1 MHFTPF
7 SPTQEVLQQTYTSF
21 RLKQQVLQQTHT
33 SFWLTQQVLNKLTL
47 QTTFTNSIP
56 FPLTKQI
63 LQQTRTSFHS
73 HWFNKCYSKLT
84 HHSILTDSTHFT
96 TNSHLNHSHLKGV
109 TINSHFTAFAV
120 TQQGVTNSHYSIL
133 SDATRSHKL
142 TLLHSQW
149 CNKESQTH
157 TSPFSVMQQGVT
169 NSLLHSQWLSLTDK
183 DGAELHTVYPEALTK
198 ATFPTTGRSFF
209 KHVPNQIKITAS
221 WIPHPHN
228 AEHRWKAYDTH
239 CCQETRQRPRGHG
252 DTPCKSGGR
261 MGEAGWGWGS
271 GGQIRKM
278 HIGKCSFICIW
289 RVRRIP
295 EERRNSGCGNRPR
308 WCIQITTFQFTL
320 LIDLLVKHGVSLT
333 LTLWIAGALLERTV
347 IMQLENWSSAPH
359 QLTKGLPQGSLL
371 SPVLYNVYTKGLAD
385 LNQNRPRKVL
395 TLAGDGSRYTQEA
408 AKAQWAGLA

>member
-1 MHFTPF
+1 
-7 SPTQEVLQQTYTSF
+7 
-21 RLKQQVLQQTHT
+21 
-33 SFWLTQQVLNKLTL
+33 
-47 QTTFTNSIP
+47 
-56 FPLTKQI
+56 
-63 LQQTRTSFHS
+63 
-73 HWFNKCYSKLT
+73 
-84 HHSILTDSTHFT
+84 
-96 TNSHLNHSHLKGV
+96 
-109 TINSHFTAFAV
+109 
-120 TQQGVTNSHYSIL
+120 
-133 SDATRSHKL
+133 
-142 TLLHSQW
+142 
-149 CNKESQTH
+149 
-157 TSPFSVMQQGVT
+157 
-169 NSLLHSQWLSLTDK
+169 
-183 DGAELHTVYPEALTK
+183 
-198 ATFPTTGRSFF
+198 
-209 KHVPNQIKITAS
+209 
-221 WIPHPHN
+221 
-228 AEHRWKAYDTH
+228 
-239 CCQETRQRPRGHG
+239 
-252 DTPCKSGGR
+252 

-408 AKAQWAGLA
+408 AKAQ